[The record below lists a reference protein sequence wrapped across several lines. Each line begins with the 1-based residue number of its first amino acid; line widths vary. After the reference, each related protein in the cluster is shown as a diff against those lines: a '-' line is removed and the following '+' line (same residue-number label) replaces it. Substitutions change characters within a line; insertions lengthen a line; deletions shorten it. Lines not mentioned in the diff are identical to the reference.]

1 MTAVWVS
8 RHEDLVSHEVV
19 SLLVCDTSGCPSW
32 LDGARW
38 GTHRGEQ
45 GIPAVTLSHRCDGLH
60 LLFMAVWCP
69 CRRPSLCRPVHREVM
84 RSAWL
89 DVTTIVP
96 TTPCHQR
103 NYVNLYSRDNQ
114 SRSIPV

>member
-1 MTAVWVS
+1 MRSFLYSCATPLGVPHGW
-8 RHEDLVSHEVV
+8 
-19 SLLVCDTSGCPSW
+19 TG
-32 LDGARW
+32 LDGA
-38 GTHRGEQ
+38 THRGEQ